1 MVLYSGTVV
10 LPGGTIQYYSIVL
23 PGSTVVLP
31 GGTIQ
36 WYSIVLPG
44 GTLVLPGGIIVL
56 LSSTIEP
63 PLDSDNFITSSFP
76 QIRQT

>member
-1 MVLYSGTVV
+1 MRPNFQH
-10 LPGGTIQYYSIVL
+10 LPGGSIVL
-23 PGSTVVLP
+23 PGSTV
-31 GGTIQ
+31 
-36 WYSIVLPG
+36 VLPG